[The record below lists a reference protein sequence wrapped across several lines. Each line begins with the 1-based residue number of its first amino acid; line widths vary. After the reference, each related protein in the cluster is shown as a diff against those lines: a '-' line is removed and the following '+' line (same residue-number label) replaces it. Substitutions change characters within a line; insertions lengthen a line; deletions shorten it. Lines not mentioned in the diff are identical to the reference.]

1 MQCLLSSAVVTVV
14 VFEIRQYCLLSGC
27 ALTAISTLCRSGRRG
42 TLDWELAGIWTEEES
57 TEILVYPEKVTDPD
71 RVAED
76 NEKELRL
83 CPIINQ
89 RVPHLSN
96 NRR

>member
-1 MQCLLSSAVVTVV
+1 MD
-14 VFEIRQYCLLSGC
+14 
-27 ALTAISTLCRSGRRG
+27 
-42 TLDWELAGIWTEEES
+42 LDWELAAFGVEEEC
-57 TEILVYPEKVTDPD
+57 TRILVYPEKVIDPD
-71 RVAED
+71 RLAENNKKD
-76 NEKELRL
+76 LRL